1 MATFRFAG
9 RVLPTFKEF
18 TLIGAVT
25 ANWNDPIDPP
35 TSLIMSATL
44 SITKGIVEI
53 LCDSN
58 LFGTENFDGHVDL
71 RANDLATSVVNCYA
85 FAKGMGLKVVLDTV
99 IKPDGILYNIHSH
112 RPYLE
117 SLVTV
122 LGLSRDGGI
131 DIQGVLPIIMA
142 NPTIFVALDDL
153 ISAVTEAREVPLKCG
168 RAIDA
173 IRYSMAPAVERKQG
187 WPVLRENLNISRQYL
202 NLILDESKGPRHGDV
217 MNTTFPAIREV
228 ITRSWIVMSRF
239 LEFKKRGDQ
248 RLPLPDFP
256 LLEP

>member
-1 MATFRFAG
+1 M
-9 RVLPTFKEF
+9 V
-18 TLIGAVT
+18 GAVT

-53 LCDSN
+53 VCDSN
-58 LFGTENFDGHVDL
+58 LFGTENYDGHVDL
-71 RANDLATSVVNCYA
+71 RANDLAINVVNCYA
-85 FAKGMGLKVVLDTV
+85 FAKGLGLKIILDTV
-99 IKPDGILYNIHSH
+99 IKPDGVMYNIHSH

-117 SLVTV
+117 PLVTV
-122 LGLSRDGGI
+122 LNSSCDGGV

-142 NPTIFVALDDL
+142 DPTIFVALDDL

-173 IRYSMAPAVERKQG
+173 IRHAMAPTVERKHG
-187 WPVLRENLNISRQYL
+187 WPIMRDNLNISRHYL
-202 NLILDESKGPRHGDV
+202 DFIIDESKGPRHGDV
-217 MNTTFPAIREV
+217 MNTTFPAIKEI
-228 ITRSWIVMSRF
+228 ITRSWNVMNRF

-248 RLPLPDFP
+248 RLSLSDFP
-256 LLEP
+256 LLDP